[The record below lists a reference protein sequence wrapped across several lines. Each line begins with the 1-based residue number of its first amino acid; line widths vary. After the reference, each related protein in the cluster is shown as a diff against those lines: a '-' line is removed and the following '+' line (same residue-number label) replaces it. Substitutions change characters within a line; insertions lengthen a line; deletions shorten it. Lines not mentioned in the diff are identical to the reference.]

1 MLQFLEMKIEFVHF
15 DEKYSISREIA
26 KSHQFDFTNFYS
38 KVLFCTLIE
47 LTSKIEPSS
56 FSVKKLKTHS

>member
-1 MLQFLEMKIEFVHF
+1 MKIEFVHF

-38 KVLFCTLIE
+38 KVSSILGTLIE